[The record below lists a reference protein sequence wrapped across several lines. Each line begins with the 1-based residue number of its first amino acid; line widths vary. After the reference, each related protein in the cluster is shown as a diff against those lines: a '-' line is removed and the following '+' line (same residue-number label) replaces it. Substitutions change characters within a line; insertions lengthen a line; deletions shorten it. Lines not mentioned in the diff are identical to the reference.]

1 VKPDVETLSTVPE
14 EPPAA
19 GPDRALDPPPPGANP
34 PPPGA
39 NGAERDVATVA
50 VPEPLL
56 AVALTM
62 PYAPPPSA
70 MVAAPI
76 AMNLVSLRENMN

>member
-1 VKPDVETLSTVPE
+1 
-14 EPPAA
+14 
-19 GPDRALDPPPPGANP
+19 LDPPL
-34 PPPGA
+34 PGA
-39 NGAERDVATVA
+39 NGAEGDVAIVA

-56 AVALTM
+56 AAALTM

-76 AMNLVSLRENMN
+76 AMNLVSLREIMD

>member
-1 VKPDVETLSTVPE
+1 
-14 EPPAA
+14 
-19 GPDRALDPPPPGANP
+19 LDPPLPGANS
-34 PPPGA
+34 
-39 NGAERDVATVA
+39 AEGDVAAVA

-70 MVAAPI
+70 MVAAPM
-76 AMNLVSLRENMN
+76 AMNVVSLRENMDWSILLIVG